1 MKASERLEI
10 IIDEVQT
17 NGIVKVA
24 EISGRLGCSEVT
36 IRNDI
41 RKLDQQG
48 VLKKTY
54 GGAVRKENGLSV
66 EFIPG
71 EYFLNSDKKYRIAKR
86 AYEYMKGGDSIIIDD
101 STTGYYLAKYIKEH
115 AEKHQAVVT
124 NSVLSGAELT
134 SARHVDLFIVG
145 GHVIG
150 NPPAALDNITVGAM
164 GQFHVD
170 KAFVGVNGINLKTGL
185 TSMGTPQMDVKR
197 EMIRVADEVYVIA
210 DSSKFGSRNL
220 FTVCPMS
227 EVDRVITDTEIK
239 KEYVQTARNLGI
251 ELDLI

>member
-1 MKASERLEI
+1 M
-10 IIDEVQT
+10 
-17 NGIVKVA
+17 
-24 EISGRLGCSEVT
+24 
-36 IRNDI
+36 
-41 RKLDQQG
+41 
-48 VLKKTY
+48 
-54 GGAVRKENGLSV
+54 
-66 EFIPG
+66 
-71 EYFLNSDKKYRIAKR
+71 
-86 AYEYMKGGDSIIIDD
+86 
-101 STTGYYLAKYIKEH
+101 
-115 AEKHQAVVT
+115 
-124 NSVLSGAELT
+124 
-134 SARHVDLFIVG
+134 G

-239 KEYVQTARNLGI
+239 KNMFRLPGI
-251 ELDLI
+251 LVLSWILSDGWLESEVC

>member
-86 AYEYMKGGDSIIIDD
+86 AYEYIEGGDSIIIDD
-101 STTGYYLAKYIKEH
+101 STTGYYLAK
-115 AEKHQAVVT
+115 
-124 NSVLSGAELT
+124 
-134 SARHVDLFIVG
+134 
-145 GHVIG
+145 
-150 NPPAALDNITVGAM
+150 
-164 GQFHVD
+164 
-170 KAFVGVNGINLKTGL
+170 
-185 TSMGTPQMDVKR
+185 
-197 EMIRVADEVYVIA
+197 
-210 DSSKFGSRNL
+210 
-220 FTVCPMS
+220 
-227 EVDRVITDTEIK
+227 
-239 KEYVQTARNLGI
+239 
-251 ELDLI
+251 

>member
-86 AYEYMKGGDSIIIDD
+86 DVYKRQGRFR
-101 STTGYYLAKYIKEH
+101 TAKPH
-115 AEKHQAVVT
+115 
-124 NSVLSGAELT
+124 GP
-134 SARHVDLFIVG
+134 
-145 GHVIG
+145 G
-150 NPPAALDNITVGAM
+150 NCGNHHSHYHEG
-164 GQFHVD
+164 F
-170 KAFVGVNGINLKTGL
+170 
-185 TSMGTPQMDVKR
+185 R
-197 EMIRVADEVYVIA
+197 Y
-210 DSSKFGSRNL
+210 
-220 FTVCPMS
+220 
-227 EVDRVITDTEIK
+227 
-239 KEYVQTARNLGI
+239 
-251 ELDLI
+251 

>member
-71 EYFLNSDKKYRIAKR
+71 EYFLNSDKNT
-86 AYEYMKGGDSIIIDD
+86 ELPKGPTSILKAGTQSSLTIPLRDIIW
-101 STTGYYLAKYIKEH
+101 
-115 AEKHQAVVT
+115 
-124 NSVLSGAELT
+124 
-134 SARHVDLFIVG
+134 
-145 GHVIG
+145 
-150 NPPAALDNITVGAM
+150 PNI
-164 GQFHVD
+164 
-170 KAFVGVNGINLKTGL
+170 
-185 TSMGTPQMDVKR
+185 
-197 EMIRVADEVYVIA
+197 
-210 DSSKFGSRNL
+210 
-220 FTVCPMS
+220 
-227 EVDRVITDTEIK
+227 
-239 KEYVQTARNLGI
+239 
-251 ELDLI
+251 